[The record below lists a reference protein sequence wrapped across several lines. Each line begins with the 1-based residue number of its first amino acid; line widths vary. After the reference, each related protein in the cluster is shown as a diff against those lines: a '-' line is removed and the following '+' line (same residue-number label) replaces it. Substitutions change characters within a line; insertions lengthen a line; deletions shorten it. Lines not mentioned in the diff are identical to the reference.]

1 MEHDYFLMHLASERV
16 REAHA
21 EAAKGAR
28 AQAARAALGS
38 CRRVHARSW
47 TLLGRALIRVRDW
60 LTGHAHPGL
69 EETGLPGTETGST
82 RSQNGQG

>member
-1 MEHDYFLMHLASERV
+1 MEHDYVLMYLASERV

-21 EAAKGAR
+21 EAAKNAR

-38 CRRVHARSW
+38 CRRAHGRSW

-60 LTGHAHPGL
+60 LTGHAHPGP
-69 EETGLPGTETGST
+69 EETGLPGTEACSV
-82 RSQNGQG
+82 RSRDGEG